1 MKVKVY
7 FETIKGSYAEEIATF
22 NDEEYFDA
30 CYRILENIAEK
41 HGYILTESLIEE
53 NEDEDILSESDFS
66 QLEEQKYHVEEN
78 EDE

>member
-1 MKVKVY
+1 MIVKVY

-22 NDEEYFDA
+22 TDEEYFDA
-30 CYRILENIAEK
+30 CYPILEKIAEK

-53 NEDEDILSESDFS
+53 NEDEDILSEGDFS

>member
-30 CYRILENIAEK
+30 CYPILENIAEK

-53 NEDEDILSESDFS
+53 NEDEDILSEGDFS

-78 EDE
+78 EDD